1 MAKTITREL
10 ADFAVGTRR
19 EDLPES
25 IVQEIKKVL
34 MEHIGVAVAALS
46 TDKGRLMLNLG
57 RRLGGTSES
66 SILGTGEKVS
76 CMNAALVNGEL
87 MITLDYQA
95 NMSFGH
101 DGTFIVPSALAMAE
115 SVGASGKEL
124 ILALAVGHEISS
136 RLARAAGWHKI
147 TPEDIIRTKGVQPHN
162 KNAHSSYGAAA
173 AAGRLLKLDSEKMLH
188 TFGTA
193 GRHIDMSLSS
203 WGEEGAFRGMTKYV
217 VPGWQNTGA
226 VLSALLAETG
236 YTGDTTIL
244 DEPLRMGWYPNDI
257 TVDLSKTWI
266 FNQQLHYKPY
276 PCCGAF
282 HNSMDCFYNLLEKN
296 NLKPEEIESVKIH
309 GRGGMMGRP
318 PGSGAPSMEEKQKEL
333 ENFYA
338 AQFNTPFNFAL
349 LAYRIP
355 RGVEWTDPETRR
367 DPDILNFMDKVG
379 FQPDPDFAEAA
390 EKERETD
397 PKVRPAKVT
406 VTAKGQT
413 ITEEIHYRRGDSF
426 TDVCWTQEDAIGKFK
441 HNLERIL
448 TSDKIDRAVQIL
460 LELEKLENIS
470 DLIDEITP

>member
-1 MAKTITREL
+1 MTKTITQEL
-10 ADFAVGTRR
+10 ADFAVETQWD
-19 EDLPES
+19 DLPES

-34 MEHIGVAVAALS
+34 MEHIGVAIAALS
-46 TDKGRLMLNLG
+46 TDKGRHMVNLG
-57 RRLGGTSES
+57 KRLGGTKES
-66 SILGTGEKVS
+66 SILGTEEKVS

-115 SVGASGKEL
+115 SAGVSGKEL
-124 ILALAVGHEISS
+124 IQAMAVGHEISS

-147 TPEDIIRTKGVQPHN
+147 TPEDIIRTKGAQPHN
-162 KNAHSSYGAAA
+162 KNAHSAYGAAA
-173 AAGRLLKLDSEKMLH
+173 AAGRLLKLDQEKMLH
-188 TFGTA
+188 TLGTA
-193 GRHIDMSLSS
+193 GRHVDMSLSS

-244 DEPLRMGWYPNDI
+244 DEPQRMGWHPDDI
-257 TVDLSKTWI
+257 TADLGKTWI
-266 FNQQLHYKPY
+266 FYQQLHYKPY

-282 HNSMDCFYNLLEKN
+282 HNSMDCFYNILKKHD
-296 NLKPEEIESVKIH
+296 LKPGEIENVKIH

-318 PGSGAPSMEEKQKEL
+318 PGSGTPSLEEKQKEL

-355 RGVEWTDPETRR
+355 LGVEWTDPETRR
-367 DPDILNFMDKVG
+367 NPEILNFTDKVG
-379 FQPDPDFAEAA
+379 FQADPEFAEAA
-390 EKERETD
+390 DKEREVD
-397 PKVRPAKVT
+397 PKVRPAKVS
-406 VTAKGQT
+406 VVAKGQT

-426 TDVCWTQEDAIGKFK
+426 TEVYWTQEDAIGKFR
-441 HNLERIL
+441 HNAERIL
-448 TSDKIDRAVQIL
+448 PADKIDRAVEIL
-460 LELEKLENIS
+460 LDLEKLDTIS
-470 DLIDEITP
+470 DLIKEITP

>member
-1 MAKTITREL
+1 MAKTITQEL
-10 ADFAVGTRR
+10 AQFAVETKWD
-19 EDLPES
+19 DLPES

-34 MEHIGVAVAALS
+34 MEHIGVAIAALS
-46 TDKGRLMLNLG
+46 TDKGRHMLNLG
-57 RRLGGTSES
+57 RRLGGTKES

-76 CMNAALVNGEL
+76 CTNAALVNGEL

-101 DGTFIVPSALAMAE
+101 DGTFIVPSVLAMAE
-115 SVGASGKEL
+115 SVDVSGKEL
-124 ILALAVGHEISS
+124 ILAMAVGHEISS

-147 TPEDIIRTKGVQPHN
+147 TPEDIIRMKGVRTHN
-162 KNAHSSYGAAA
+162 KNAHSNYGAAA
-173 AAGRLLKLDSEKMLH
+173 AAGRLLKLDQEKMLH
-188 TFGTA
+188 TLGTA

-244 DEPLRMGWYPNDI
+244 DEPQRMGWHPDDI
-257 TVDLSKTWI
+257 TVDLGKTWI

-282 HNSMDCFYNLLEKN
+282 HNSMDCFYNILEKH

-309 GRGGMMGRP
+309 GR
-318 PGSGAPSMEEKQKEL
+318 SLEEKQKEL

-338 AQFNTPFNFAL
+338 AQFNTPYNFAL

-355 RGVEWTDPETRR
+355 RGVEWTDSETRR
-367 DPDILNFMDKVG
+367 NPEILNFMDKVG
-379 FQPDPDFAEAA
+379 FQADPDFAEAA
-390 EKERETD
+390 DKAREID

-406 VTAKGQT
+406 VVAKGQT
-413 ITEEIHYRRGDSF
+413 ITEEIKYRRGDSF
-426 TDVCWTQEDAIGKFK
+426 TDVYWTQEDAIGKFR
-441 HNLERIL
+441 HNAERIL
-448 TSDKIDRAVQIL
+448 TGDKIDRAIQAL
-460 LELEKLENIS
+460 LELENLDNIS
-470 DLIDEITP
+470 HLIDEITL

>member
-1 MAKTITREL
+1 MAKTITQNL
-10 ADFAVGTRR
+10 ADFAVETRW
-19 EDLPES
+19 EDLPDS

-34 MEHIGVAVAALS
+34 MEHIGVAIAAQS
-46 TDKGRLMLNLG
+46 TDKGRHMVTLG
-57 RRLGGTSES
+57 RRLGGTKES
-66 SILGTGEKVS
+66 SILGAGGKVS
-76 CMNAALVNGEL
+76 CTNAALVNGEL

-115 SVGASGKEL
+115 SVDASGKEL
-124 ILALAVGHEISS
+124 ILAMAVGHEISS

-147 TPEDIIRTKGVQPHN
+147 TPEDIIRLKGVRTHN
-162 KNAHSSYGAAA
+162 KNAHSNYGAAA
-173 AAGRLLKLDSEKMLH
+173 AAGRLLKLDREKMLH
-188 TFGTA
+188 TLGTA

-244 DEPLRMGWYPNDI
+244 DEPQHMGWYPDDI
-257 TVDLSKTWI
+257 TIDLGKTWI

-282 HNSMDCFYNLLEKN
+282 HNSMDCFYNIIEKN

-309 GRGGMMGRP
+309 GRGGMMGRS
-318 PGSGAPSMEEKQKEL
+318 PGSGTPSLEEKQREL

-367 DPDILNFMDKVG
+367 NPEILNFMDKVG
-379 FQPDPDFAEAA
+379 FQADPEFAESADKA
-390 EKERETD
+390 REID

-413 ITEEIHYRRGDSF
+413 IIEEIKYRRGDSF
-426 TDVCWTQEDAIGKFK
+426 TDVYWTQEDAIGKFR
-441 HNLERIL
+441 HNVERIVSGVK
-448 TSDKIDRAVQIL
+448 TDRAVETL
-460 LELEKLENIS
+460 LALDELDTIS
-470 DLIDEITP
+470 DLINEITP